1 MPGKKSNRIGQG
13 DRLQETWLSMNGF
26 FFTQGTLQPLQQ
38 AQSSPRTRC
47 SVCSGTKKKPFAG
60 SLAWTRHCLEEPL
73 SEGITMV
80 CEEDGTG
87 CMCLENLASPQR
99 MRGFHTPKAA
109 AFSWVLLE
117 VSSFISASK
126 RNVDV

>member
-13 DRLQETWLSMNGF
+13 ERLQETWLSMNGF

-38 AQSSPRTRC
+38 AQSSPQDTLLCVLWHRQKALCRLLGLDT
-47 SVCSGTKKKPFAG
+47 T
-60 SLAWTRHCLEEPL
+60 LEEPL
-73 SEGITMV
+73 SDGITMV
-80 CEEDGTG
+80 CEEDSTG
-87 CMCLENLASPQR
+87 CMCLENLAFPQR